1 MVSKKEQAL
10 IGLEERN
17 KMQAVTSCVPHPPV
31 SSGNSGPQARSLT
44 LQHATPPPP
53 APPPRTHGPPQRAP
67 TAHTKKTCWLRD

>member
-44 LQHATPPPP
+44 LQHATPT
-53 APPPRTHGPPQRAP
+53 APPPTALSQGPPQMARTPRA
-67 TAHTKKTCWLRD
+67 HKTL

>member
-44 LQHATPPPP
+44 LQHATPPAPSHP
-53 APPPRTHGPPQRAP
+53 ALSNGPPEWAR
-67 TAHTKKTCWLRD
+67 TSLSKKTC